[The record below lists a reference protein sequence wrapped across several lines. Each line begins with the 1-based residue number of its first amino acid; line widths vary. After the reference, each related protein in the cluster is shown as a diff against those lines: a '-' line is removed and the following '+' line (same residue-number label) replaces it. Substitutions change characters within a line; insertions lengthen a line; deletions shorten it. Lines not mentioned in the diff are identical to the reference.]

1 MLHGQTW
8 YAGTVTVRRVRK
20 LLRGEL
26 HRPPYPVSSK
36 YIQEMISACA
46 FQSLRKTEFRVFL

>member
-1 MLHGQTW
+1 LHGQTW
-8 YAGTVTVRRVRK
+8 YAGTVTVRGVRK

-36 YIQEMISACA
+36 DVLEIISACA
-46 FQSLRKTEFRVFL
+46 FQSLRKREFVYFF